1 MATGLFTSLFNA
13 LSDPKS
19 YYAMQKEVNLKA
31 VAQTFFNSF
40 AGKTVFEAIILPQDI
55 GQSVIYDGQRAVR
68 VRIPEIHDLIIPEP
82 CTFEDVG
89 IRKRLLSL
97 HPIAYPDNNN
107 PNIDLADAEPDNNN
121 SDMRVVECFF
131 KDGPQ
136 SSGRLRGLT
145 YRPKTFRNAG
155 ARGMDFACLFGD
167 IPESPS
173 EKFDNGGYNGMPG
186 KDTPL
191 IFGDGTL
198 KPYRNFKG
206 DPKKQD
212 PSFKLGQC
220 PNVFRESNPFKDLKR
235 VDTTYFYVYTPED
248 VIKAIRMN
256 TFPDYIKLT
265 MFCYL
270 SKEQP
275 GGRFPNN
282 NVAGIQTD
290 LRMFPGTT
298 LSDYDYQT
306 CFKDSET
313 WRAFAG
319 FNTLDKGM
327 KVFGMIVENK
337 FKRWKK
343 FKTTDSVETKAS
355 ILADNYYQGW
365 NIAATNAE
373 LRTIKATG
381 SFTRK
386 GKTYKRDWH
395 AAKKK
400 FVKSIKEYYALKG
413 TQTVDPYFSV
423 VPEEP
428 GGQGPLLP

>member
-1 MATGLFTSLFNA
+1 MAKGLFTALFNA

-19 YYAMQKEVNLKA
+19 YYAMQKEMNLKA
-31 VAQTFFNSF
+31 VAETFFNTL
-40 AGKTVFEAIILPQDI
+40 AGKTTFDAVVLPENIGDKVVF
-55 GQSVIYDGQRAVR
+55 DGQRAVR
-68 VRIPEIHDLIIPEP
+68 VRPLGIYDFIIPEP
-82 CTFEDVG
+82 CDFDDPST
-89 IRKRLLSL
+89 RKRILSL
-97 HPIAYPDNNN
+97 HPIAYPDS
-107 PNIDLADAEPDNNN
+107 IEGGTVTGAEPQVFETA
-121 SDMRVVECFF
+121 RVVECFF

-145 YRPKTFRNAG
+145 YRPKANKGFSGPNPNYN
-155 ARGMDFACLFGD
+155 CLFGD
-167 IPESPS
+167 NMPEGASGA
-173 EKFDNGGYNGMPG
+173 FAGGGYNGMPG
-186 KDTPL
+186 TDVPL
-191 IFGDGTL
+191 IFGAGLL
-198 KPYRNFKG
+198 KPYTNFKG

-212 PSFKLGQC
+212 PSFTLGQC
-220 PNVFRESNPFKDLKR
+220 PNVFKESNPFKDLKR

-248 VIKAIRMN
+248 VIKAIAMN
-256 TFPDYIKLT
+256 SFPDYIKLT

-290 LRMFPGTT
+290 LSMFDGTT
-298 LSDYDYQT
+298 LADYDFQT

-327 KVFGMIVENK
+327 KVFGLIIQSK

-343 FKTTDSVETKAS
+343 FNNTDSVEKQAS

-365 NIAATNAE
+365 NIAATTAE
-373 LRTIKATG
+373 LETIKATG
-381 SFTRK
+381 SFTRN

-400 FVKSIKEYYALKG
+400 FVKSINEFYNTKAKN
-413 TQTVDPYFSV
+413 FSM
-423 VPEEP
+423 VPEDT
-428 GGQGPLLP
+428 GGQGPLQ

>member
-1 MATGLFTSLFNA
+1 MAKGLFTALFNA

-19 YYAMQKEVNLKA
+19 YYAMQKEMNLRA
-31 VAQTFFNSF
+31 VAQTFFNSL
-40 AGKTVFEAIILPQDI
+40 AGKTTFDAVVLPEDV
-55 GQSVIYDGQRAVR
+55 GSVKTFDGTKAVR
-68 VRIPEIHDLIIPEP
+68 VRPIGIYDMIIPEP
-82 CTFEDVG
+82 CVFKDPAT
-89 IRKRLLSL
+89 IKRILAL
-97 HPIAYPDNNN
+97 HPIAYPD
-107 PNIDLADAEPDNNN
+107 
-121 SDMRVVECFF
+121 SDSSSNGGSLQTPESLPFSARVVECFYRT
-131 KDGPQ
+131 GPQ
-136 SSGRLRGLT
+136 ENGKLRGLT
-145 YRPKTFRNAG
+145 YRTKKTTSGGRGINLSCLESEMAAMGEG
-155 ARGMDFACLFGD
+155 AAA
-167 IPESPS
+167 
-173 EKFDNGGYNGMPG
+173 FDAGGYNGMPG
-186 KDTPL
+186 TDAPL
-191 IFGDGTL
+191 IFGAGLL

-212 PSFKLGQC
+212 PSFTLGQC
-220 PNVFRESNPFKDLKR
+220 PNVFKESNPFKDLKR

-248 VIKAIRMN
+248 VIKAIAMN
-256 TFPDYIKLT
+256 SFPDYIKLT

-290 LRMFPGTT
+290 LRMFDGTT
-298 LSDYDYQT
+298 LADYDYQT

-327 KVFGMIVENK
+327 KVFGLIIQSK

-343 FKTTDSVETKAS
+343 FNNTDSVEKKAS

-365 NIAATNAE
+365 NIAATTAE
-373 LRTIKATG
+373 LETIKATG

-400 FVKSIKEYYALKG
+400 FVKSINEFYNIKAKN
-413 TQTVDPYFSV
+413 FSM
-423 VPEEP
+423 VPEDT
-428 GGQGPLLP
+428 GGQGPLK